1 MHHNIYL
8 NPTGTQGSESTH
20 YYYGNYRYHSRYPS
34 AERDLNMF
42 VQTMKNIECEDR
54 PTVHA
59 TMARE
64 SGFTGLSILHRLYA
78 AYGFN
83 ILKDLTFDAMHDI
96 TLNIIHQ
103 HLQRY
108 YEAGILS
115 RNEIDV
121 RLPCSHSMDIRYI
134 ANISLICWH
143 IN

>member
-42 VQTMKNIECEDR
+42 VQTMKDIECEDR

-83 ILKDLTFDAMHDI
+83 ILKDITFDAMHDI
-96 TLNIIHQ
+96 TLNIIHH

-108 YEAGILS
+108 FEAGILS

-121 RLPCSHSMDIRYI
+121 RLAAIPWTSGTLLTL
-134 ANISLICWH
+134 A
-143 IN
+143 

>member
-1 MHHNIYL
+1 
-8 NPTGTQGSESTH
+8 
-20 YYYGNYRYHSRYPS
+20 
-34 AERDLNMF
+34 MF

-108 YEAGILS
+108 FEAGILS

>member
-1 MHHNIYL
+1 
-8 NPTGTQGSESTH
+8 
-20 YYYGNYRYHSRYPS
+20 
-34 AERDLNMF
+34 MF
-42 VQTMKNIECEDR
+42 VQTMKDIECEDR

-83 ILKDLTFDAMHDI
+83 ILRDLTFDAMHDI
-96 TLNIIHQ
+96 TLNIIHH

-108 YEAGILS
+108 FEAGILS
-115 RNEIDV
+115 RNETG
-121 RLPCSHSMDIRYI
+121 SHSMDIRYI
-134 ANISLICWH
+134 ANFSLICWH